1 MITPSMYRS
10 VMGDAF
16 NRLAPAVQQF
26 HSFAGRHEFQ
36 GEVQVAEPASIFAK
50 LLAIFLG
57 APLKASQGPI
67 YFELLAAPTTE
78 TWTRFF
84 PGKTMRSTLTK
95 SGRHITERLGAS
107 RLTFEL
113 VEIAGA
119 LEMRLVKLHFLGIPC
134 PSWLAPKVT
143 AREMG
148 GINTLKFHIQASVPV
163 VGRVASYTGY
173 LNIPQ
178 EASE

>member
-1 MITPSMYRS
+1 MYRS

-16 NRLAPAVQQF
+16 NRLATPVQQF
-26 HSFAGRHEFQ
+26 HSFEGLQEFH
-36 GEVQVAEPASIFAK
+36 GEVQVAEPASVLAK

-67 YFELLAAPTTE
+67 RFELLAAPSTE

-84 PGKTMRSTLTK
+84 PSKTMRSTLTK
-95 SGRHITERLGAS
+95 SGNRITERLGAS

-113 VEIAGA
+113 MEVAGA
-119 LEMRLVKLHFLGIPC
+119 LEMRLEKLHFLGIPC
-134 PSWLAPKVT
+134 PSWLMPRVT
-143 AREMG
+143 ARETG
-148 GINTLKFHIQASVPV
+148 GVHTLNFHIQASVPV
-163 VGRVASYTGY
+163 IGMVASYTGY